1 MEPRRLRSAGMQR
14 PIMLPDTFHRGGP
27 RIQEQ
32 TFGNQTSQR
41 EAVAVLQDTTAITEH
56 EAREIIGRIVPKQPI
71 NVYTMGMTESELRA
85 QIQNKHPQ
93 RSPAQSNGPSQQK
106 QSSAPKRYP
115 ATAEI
120 RTLTNTEDRVRP
132 NNNIAARRR
141 RRHKELK
148 KQKTGMKGRST
159 TST

>member
-41 EAVAVLQDTTAITEH
+41 EAVAVLQDSTAITEH
-56 EAREIIGRIVPKQPI
+56 EARKIIGRIVPKQPI
-71 NVYTMGMTESELRA
+71 NVYTMGITASELRA
-85 QIQNKHPQ
+85 QLQNKHPQ

-106 QSSAPKRYP
+106 QRRAPTDHP

-120 RTLTNTEDRVRP
+120 RTLANTEDRVRS

-141 RRHKELK
+141 RRHKGPK
-148 KQKTGMKGRST
+148 TATGMKGRST
-159 TST
+159 TPT